1 MMVTRHGTCEEAIA
15 HAQVHRHGI
24 NSIKADD
31 KTQSKKNIV
40 WPGLAKKIATGVAVL
55 GACLTCPVQGLM
67 GHLSQAPDFVE
78 VACSPTSA
86 LTSRMEEMGYHCK
99 RYNYLDLSGYDLDRK
114 MGTRMLSLEFQ
125 THPPRMS
132 WISLPCTRLSTLQNL
147 TPRSDE
153 EWGKF
158 VRRQGQDLKRA
169 DEVAEAVELSLEAR
183 EDSDF
188 AWEWPTGASKG
199 WNSKAIRRLLRVMK
213 KLGRPVYWCRFHG
226 CAYGLEYKGIPI
238 QKNWTVLTSNR
249 NLWMSLQ
256 KKCPGHGDHAE
267 CRGPAAQASA
277 YYPSKMVTAVTKAIV
292 GSWQAS
298 EERTNTSI
306 TKDIETYLLEIPETF
321 EDKEEKNVMMVRKE
335 EPEMFALSRNQFPKE
350 APTGRKLELVKQQ
363 MMRIHR
369 SSGHSSFGN
378 LQRLLRARKAPE
390 WAVHCRHCIES
401 RKPLLH
407 PPASTTDSQ
416 ALRDCR
422 SGRF

>member
-1 MMVTRHGTCEEAIA
+1 
-15 HAQVHRHGI
+15 
-24 NSIKADD
+24 
-31 KTQSKKNIV
+31 
-40 WPGLAKKIATGVAVL
+40 
-55 GACLTCPVQGLM
+55 
-67 GHLSQAPDFVE
+67 
-78 VACSPTSA
+78 
-86 LTSRMEEMGYHCK
+86 
-99 RYNYLDLSGYDLDRK
+99 
-114 MGTRMLSLEFQ
+114 
-125 THPPRMS
+125 
-132 WISLPCTRLSTLQNL
+132 
-147 TPRSDE
+147 
-153 EWGKF
+153 
-158 VRRQGQDLKRA
+158 
-169 DEVAEAVELSLEAR
+169 
-183 EDSDF
+183 
-188 AWEWPTGASKG
+188 
-199 WNSKAIRRLLRVMK
+199 
-213 KLGRPVYWCRFHG
+213 
-226 CAYGLEYKGIPI
+226 
-238 QKNWTVLTSNR
+238 
-249 NLWMSLQ
+249 MSLQ

-292 GSWQAS
+292 GSWHAS
-298 EERTNTSI
+298 EERADTSI